1 MKTMKWLVR
10 REFWEHKGMFFWA
23 PIIAAGLIVLAVLA
37 ATFKG
42 STSIGTNRVEVNGHV
57 VTTQV
62 NGLPQEAVETVGT
75 VLSATY
81 LAAAGPLLLLMTF
94 ALFFYCLGALYDER
108 RDRSILFWKSLP
120 VSDSETVVS
129 KVASALVMVPLLY
142 LGISIVMAIVSL
154 LIGSLG
160 LLAHGINIFPVLLSQ
175 PSLYTG
181 PLMVIGLLPVYILW
195 ALPTVGWLLMVSSWA
210 KSKVFLWAVGVPLML
225 LAVLNMLTIA
235 FGLTWNLEWF
245 STNIVMRALASLVP
259 GVWIGFADLD
269 AQAIVQVADK
279 APDFTGL
286 FTQSWATLAG
296 PNVWIG
302 AAAGVAMIAVAVRM
316 RRYRDEG

>member
-23 PIIAAGLIVLAVLA
+23 PLIAAGLIVLAVA
-37 ATFKG
+37 AASIKG
-42 STSIGTNRVEVNGHV
+42 ATQMDNVVEINGHV
-57 VTTQV
+57 VTTKV

-81 LAAAGPLLLLMTF
+81 LVAAGPLLLLMTF
-94 ALFFYCLGALYDER
+94 ALFFYLLGAMYDER

-120 VSDSETVVS
+120 VSDSQTVLS
-129 KVASALVMVPLLY
+129 KVAAAMVVVPLIY
-142 LGISIVMAIVSL
+142 LVISIAMAAISL
-154 LIGSLG
+154 MIGSL
-160 LLAHGINIFPVLLSQ
+160 AMMSKGINLFPVLFSE

-181 PLMVIGLLPVYILW
+181 PLMVLGLLPVYILW

-225 LAVLNMLTIA
+225 LAVLNMLTVA
-235 FGLTWNLEWF
+235 FSLHWDLEWF
-245 STNIVMRALASLVP
+245 GVNVILRALGGLVP
-259 GVWIGFADLD
+259 GMWLGFEGLD
-269 AQAIVQVADK
+269 ADAFIHTADK

-286 FTQSWATLAG
+286 FTASWGTLAG
-296 PNVWIG
+296 ANVWIG
-302 AAAGVAMIAVAVRM
+302 AAAGIAMIAVAVRM
-316 RRYRDEG
+316 RRWRDEG

>member
-1 MKTMKWLVR
+1 MNTMKWLVR

-23 PIIAAGLIVLAVLA
+23 PLIAAGLIVLAVLA
-37 ATFKG
+37 ASFKG
-42 STSIGTNRVEVNGHV
+42 STQLGDVVQVNGHT

-62 NGLPQEAVETVGT
+62 NGLPPAAVEAVGT

-81 LAAAGPLLLLMTF
+81 LGAAGPLMLLMTF
-94 ALFFYCLGALYDER
+94 ALFFYLLGAMYDER

-120 VSDSETVVS
+120 VSDSQTVLS
-129 KVASALVMVPLLY
+129 KVASALVLVPLLY
-142 LGISIVMAIVSL
+142 IGISIVMAILSL
-154 LIGSLG
+154 MIGSLA
-160 LLAHGINIFPVLLSQ
+160 LLSHGINIFPVLFSK

-225 LAVLNMLTIA
+225 LAVLNMLNYG
-235 FGLTWNLEWF
+235 FGLAWDLEWF
-245 STNIVMRALASLVP
+245 SRNVILRGLGSLVP
-259 GVWIGFADLD
+259 GIWAGFADMNVAL
-269 AQAIVQVADK
+269 AEGADK
-279 APDFTGL
+279 VPDFTIL
-286 FTQSWATLAG
+286 FTASWGTLAK

-302 AAAGVAMIAVAVRM
+302 AAAGIAMIAVAVRM
-316 RRYRDEG
+316 RRWRDEG

>member
-23 PIIAAGLIVLAVLA
+23 PIIAAGLIVLAVVA
-37 ATFKG
+37 AAFKG
-42 STSIGTNRVEVNGHV
+42 STSMGDTIKVNGQV

-62 NGLPQEAVETVGT
+62 NGLPPEAVDTIGT
-75 VLSATY
+75 MLSATY
-81 LAAAGPLLLLMTF
+81 LAAAGPLMLLMTF
-94 ALFFYCLGALYDER
+94 ALFFYLLGAMYDER

-129 KVASALVMVPLLY
+129 KVASAMVLVPLLY
-142 LGISIVMAIVSL
+142 LGVSIAMAILSL
-154 LIGSLG
+154 MIGSLA
-160 LLAHGINIFPVLLSQ
+160 LLSHGINIFPVLFSQ

-225 LAVLNMLTIA
+225 LAVLSMVTVA
-235 FGLTWNLEWF
+235 FGLTWDLEWF
-245 STNIVMRALASLVP
+245 GTNIVMRALASLVP
-259 GVWIGFADLD
+259 GIWIGFAKIDGD
-269 AQAIVQVADK
+269 VVMQAADQ

-286 FTQSWATLAG
+286 FTASWGTLAG
-296 PNVWIG
+296 ANVWIG
-302 AAAGVAMIAVAVRM
+302 AAAGIAMIAVAIRM